1 MPLFEPGRFS
11 LFGGFKV
18 AGLGFGLSL
27 LLFLGLLAAEFLELA
42 LGSEF
47 LGLNRKLLKSLS
59 AVVYGGR
66 RPAGGAGGLSFCTRA
81 ASAVPQFTIAGPYR
95 AAVACARFPQQT
107 RAAWPSAFRG

>member
-18 AGLGFGLSL
+18 AGLSLGLSL

-47 LGLNRKLLKSLS
+47 LSLESKLLKALS
-59 AVVYGGR
+59 PVVQDG
-66 RPAGGAGGLSFCTRA
+66 
-81 ASAVPQFTIAGPYR
+81 
-95 AAVACARFPQQT
+95 
-107 RAAWPSAFRG
+107 